1 MTDVDCVFNARDTN
15 LMFWTQQKFSNLT
28 EMYLIQIDFSS
39 KLQVLVLQ
47 SLMKI

>member
-1 MTDVDCVFNARDTN
+1 MTDVDCVFNARDT
-15 LMFWTQQKFSNLT
+15 NLT

>member
-1 MTDVDCVFNARDTN
+1 MTDVDCVFNA
-15 LMFWTQQKFSNLT
+15 TQQKFSNLT